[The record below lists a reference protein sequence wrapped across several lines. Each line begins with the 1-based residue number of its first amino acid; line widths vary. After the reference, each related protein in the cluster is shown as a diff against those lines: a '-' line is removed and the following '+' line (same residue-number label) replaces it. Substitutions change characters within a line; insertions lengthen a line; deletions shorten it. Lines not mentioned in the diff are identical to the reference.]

1 MGRICTVASKM
12 TKESAFIT
20 GASGTVGPSLVRL
33 LLGDKYRVRTLV
45 RSETGPGVLPAEA
58 EQVCGD
64 VTDGMMLGPAL
75 DAVDVVFHVA
85 AKLHINDPSPE
96 LADEYHRVNV
106 EGTRNVARAAREAGV
121 RRFIHFSTINVYG
134 PSHPDVIYDETSE
147 PAPDTIYGRTK
158 LESEEVALHEHPGT
172 TVLRL
177 AAVYGPRMRGNYPL
191 LLKALGKGLP
201 MMIGDGRNRRTL
213 VHVEDVARA
222 AMLVAERDDAIGK
235 VYNVTDGG
243 IHSFDDVARAM
254 QRAMGKKERMIYL
267 PASPVRAGLSGVE
280 KALGLVGIRSPI
292 GPSLVDKLTEDM
304 AADGSR
310 LQRELGFQPK
320 YSLKDGWQ
328 ATIAELKAK

>member
-1 MGRICTVASKM
+1 MSTVNPP
-12 TKESAFIT
+12 ILVT
-20 GASGTVGPSLVRL
+20 GATGIVGSELICCLVSADAPVRALVRQSGISL
-33 LLGDKYRVRTLV
+33 LDKVETATGNITDVTTL
-45 RSETGPGVLPAEA
+45 LPALA
-58 EQVCGD
+58 E
-64 VTDGMMLGPAL
+64 
-75 DAVDVVFHVA
+75 FHTFYHLV

-96 LADEYHRVNV
+96 LSEEYHRVNV

-134 PSHPDVIYDETSE
+134 PGHPDVIYDETSE

-201 MMIGDGRNRRTL
+201 MMVGDGRNRRTL

-222 AMLVAERDDAIGK
+222 AMLVAEREDAIGK

-254 QRAMGKKERMIYL
+254 QSAMGRKERMFYM
-267 PASPVRAGLSGVE
+267 PASPVRAGFRGLE
-280 KALGLVGIRSPI
+280 KTLGLVGIRSPI

>member
-1 MGRICTVASKM
+1 MPSASRLARVA
-12 TKESAFIT
+12 
-20 GASGTVGPSLVRL
+20 
-33 LLGDKYRVRTLV
+33 
-45 RSETGPGVLPAEA
+45 
-58 EQVCGD
+58 
-64 VTDGMMLGPAL
+64 
-75 DAVDVVFHVA
+75 VA
-85 AKLHINDPSPE
+85 
-96 LADEYHRVNV
+96 
-106 EGTRNVARAAREAGV
+106 
-121 RRFIHFSTINVYG
+121 
-134 PSHPDVIYDETSE
+134 ETSE

-254 QRAMGKKERMIYL
+254 LDEQSFENKMLKAYIRDLEERM
-267 PASPVRAGLSGVE
+267 RA
-280 KALGLVGIRSPI
+280 A
-292 GPSLVDKLTEDM
+292 
-304 AADGSR
+304 AADLEFEEAARIREAGYKSDFDGRTLSALDPWNNEIR
-310 LQRELGFQPK
+310 L
-320 YSLKDGWQ
+320 
-328 ATIAELKAK
+328 TIG